1 MESGFADVGLILQF
15 NLPWLLWVI
24 VASCVAAFGSTH
36 EGVIQYI
43 AYWWSLSPMLYPWLC
58 ALLGVLLFHSLCLD
72 LIHPSLNG
80 SILPLFLGRDVEV
93 R

>member
-1 MESGFADVGLILQF
+1 
-15 NLPWLLWVI
+15 
-24 VASCVAAFGSTH
+24 
-36 EGVIQYI
+36 
-43 AYWWSLSPMLYPWLC
+43 MLYPWLC